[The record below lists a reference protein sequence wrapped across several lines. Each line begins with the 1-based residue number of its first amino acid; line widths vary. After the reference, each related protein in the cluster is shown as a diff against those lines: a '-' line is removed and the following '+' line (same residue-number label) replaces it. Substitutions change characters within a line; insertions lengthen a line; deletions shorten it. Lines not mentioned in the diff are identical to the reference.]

1 MKKLS
6 ILLLLQYFITVLL
19 LIFLYKGGYRFQP
32 EIHHFVWDKTY
43 LSDLGRTHYFSGIKN
58 PYWWLYTLT
67 LSWVGIGTILFF
79 WILSLN
85 LSKFQSLMVRLLGF
99 ISGLGYIGI
108 AINPV
113 DIHFSA
119 HIFWGSVAFF
129 SFYFAWITII
139 IFTFKKNSFSRKI
152 ILLILFLIL
161 SVYLYLQLTLP
172 KTTDEHILLI
182 KVIAQKITVISL
194 LVLSVLWLV
203 MPDNENFKN

>member
-1 MKKLS
+1 MKKFTF
-6 ILLLLQYFITVLL
+6 LLLIQYYIAVII
-19 LIFLYKGGYRFQP
+19 LIFLYKGGYIFNP

-67 LSWVGIGTILFF
+67 LSWVGTGTILFF

-85 LSKFQSLMVRLLGF
+85 LSKYQSLMVRLLGF

-108 AINPV
+108 AVNPV

-119 HIFWGSVAFF
+119 HIFWGKIAFF
-129 SFYFAWITII
+129 SFYFTLILTWFFGYKKLGFKQKFYLAILI
-139 IFTFKKNSFSRKI
+139 IF
-152 ILLILFLIL
+152 L

-172 KTTDEHILLI
+172 KTTSEQLLAT
-182 KVIAQKITVISL
+182 KVIAQKITVFAQL
-194 LVLSVLWLV
+194 LLAILLLQT
-203 MPDNENFKN
+203 K